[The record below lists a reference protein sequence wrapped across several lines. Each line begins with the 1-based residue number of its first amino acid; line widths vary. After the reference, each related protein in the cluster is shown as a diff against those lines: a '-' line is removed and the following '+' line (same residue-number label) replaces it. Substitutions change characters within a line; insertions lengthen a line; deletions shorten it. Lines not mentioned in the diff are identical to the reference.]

1 MRLLLI
7 TLFMLITTQARSQI
21 IGRKPAKLYIYQYD
35 YRKADGTLLFE
46 IDCRMIDVIESITIQ
61 NRKRFRQKK
70 VMAFLHE
77 RDYIYA
83 GREGFIVRVQLGSM
97 RNMIG
102 RFADTATV
110 DITVYE
116 AGHVP
121 AVRKTLLLNKADLRK
136 NHFINFR

>member
-1 MRLLLI
+1 MRLILI
-7 TLFMLITTQARSQI
+7 TLFMLIMAPAGAQI

-35 YRKADGTLLFE
+35 YRKKDGILLFE
-46 IDCRMIDVIESITIQ
+46 IDCRMIEVIESITIQ
-61 NRKRFRQKK
+61 NRKRFRKK
-70 VMAFLHE
+70 VVTTRLHE
-77 RDYIYA
+77 RDYVYA
-83 GREGFIVRVQLGSM
+83 GRGGFIVRIQLGSM

-116 AGHVP
+116 SGHVP